1 MLVIEDKILKYKT
14 DMKGPIIVHSVFIV
28 IWIIFGMFQY
38 KAYIKRKISK
48 ERAIK
53 KNKNS
58 LILFFII
65 AAMLI
70 TYLVFVSFNNKI
82 GINTPIFLYGLSTS
96 FLPLSIY
103 LAGYRYLLY
112 LEDNKEES
120 NLLED

>member
-1 MLVIEDKILKYKT
+1 
-14 DMKGPIIVHSVFIV
+14 MKGPIIVHSVFIV

-53 KNKNS
+53 TNKNS